1 MIAWL
6 KSSPTTYVM
15 QFKNGRIKREG
26 AGLSFFYWAP
36 TTTLVQVPLSSTD
49 VPFAI
54 SEVTGDFQ
62 AVTVQGQLTYRVLE
76 PKKLAAL
83 LDFSVD
89 RLGRG
94 LSDDPDKL
102 PERLVN
108 QAQVLTRAATQAMT
122 LKEVLVS
129 APAIEARVLEGLR
142 SSEAATLLGVQ
153 VMALNILSMK
163 PAPEMARAL
172 EAEAREA
179 LQRRSDEAI
188 YDRRKAAVDQERRIK
203 ESELETE
210 IRIRQSKMTAD
221 IALEEQRAHLIDET
235 VENEKKASDSR
246 AYALE
251 SSLKPVRSL
260 DWKML
265 SALSAGGLDPK
276 ASLALAFREMAEN
289 AQKIGELNMSPELLR
304 TLLEPPPPPKNGAT
318 GPVTPVK
325 R

>member
-6 KSSPTTYVM
+6 KSAPTTYVM
-15 QFKNGRIKREG
+15 QFKGGKVKREG

-49 VPFAI
+49 VPFAF
-54 SEVTGDFQ
+54 SEVTQDFQ
-62 AVTVQGQLTYRVLE
+62 AVTVQGQLTYRVAE
-76 PKKLAAL
+76 PKKLAGL
-83 LDFSVD
+83 LDYSVD
-89 RLGRG
+89 RAGRS

-108 QAQVLTRAATQAMT
+108 QAQILTRAATQAMT

-129 APAIEARVLEGLR
+129 APAIESRVLEGLR
-142 SSEAATLLGVQ
+142 SSDAATLLGVQ
-153 VMALNILSMK
+153 VMALTILSMK
-163 PAPEMARAL
+163 PQPEMARAL

-179 LQRRSDEAI
+179 LHRKSDEAI

-203 ESELETE
+203 ESELQTE
-210 IRIRQSKMTAD
+210 IKIRETKMTAD
-221 IALEEQRAHLIDET
+221 IALEEQRAQLIDQT
-235 VENEKKASDSR
+235 VENERKAADSK

-265 SALSAGGLDPK
+265 SALSAGGHDPK
-276 ASLALAFREMAEN
+276 ASIALAFREMAEN
-289 AQKIGELNMSPELLR
+289 AQKIGELNMSPELLQ
-304 TLLEPPPPPKNGAT
+304 TLLGSGA
-318 GPVTPVK
+318 K
-325 R
+325 K